1 MRLMS
6 RMLTVIVILTAFVVI
21 GCGGA
26 AKKKPAAEGH
36 GGASVADK
44 VKAAGFEIIDL
55 AAAKAIVGNG
65 VWNPKRGTLVDARPA
80 RKFDGAHI
88 PTAQLLPDTK
98 IPKYMPAF
106 KKKLGLP
113 KDALIATYCGGLKC
127 EKSLIVAEAL
137 RKEGYTNVK
146 VFLAGQ
152 PAWNKAGNYNEVSLA
167 GAKKNFSTKKSC
179 YIHRCSP

>member
-26 AKKKPAAEGH
+26 AKKPAAEGH

-106 KKKLGLP
+106 KKLGLP

-167 GAKKNFSTKKSC
+167 GAKKLFDKKSC